1 MKRKL
6 KYGLILAIISGF
18 LPLSALLAGQCPS
31 NIDAVAQD
39 YRDQGYTVF
48 HCQSNASVENPV
60 DPVNDTFNA
69 QICGSGSG
77 VTIEASQIGDPLNLG
92 PQQVNVYNIK
102 STGGSVDNQQTQP
115 WGGFTNI
122 SIQCTGDYYIAYQ
135 FTDEMEEA
143 NGYDYLC
150 CPAGDTCDM
159 PNLPVCGSDG
169 GTTTPTDSN
178 DQNDPNDPND
188 QNTNPDTE
196 EPSNP
201 NMGNTVDSVDYKGTT
216 FQGGRDGKDTTLFGG
231 KTINNVTFTDITI
244 ELANKNDRDFG
255 MVFTGSTITNT
266 IFKDNDELPSLL
278 FQGAILNEVEFQKS
292 TLFWPIFMD
301 SNMNKVEFINSVL
314 LRPDF
319 YGVDL
324 RNTTF
329 KGTIICDA
337 NLTDATFDQG
347 TFEGATVFKAYY
359 SDNGAWTAANIDGN
373 IVDDAQAPKECQNYQ

>member
-135 FTDEMEEA
+135 FTDEMASEDPSA
-143 NGYDYLC
+143 GMC
-150 CPAGDTCDM
+150 CPAGDSCDK
-159 PNLPVCGSDG
+159 PNLPTCE
-169 GTTTPTDSN
+169 SN
-178 DQNDPNDPND
+178 DQGNPTADDSNSDDTTDISNNDSDNSNIISD
-188 QNTNPDTE
+188 QQFFE
-196 EPSNP
+196 
-201 NMGNTVDSVDYKGTT
+201 TT
-216 FQGGRDGKDTTLFGG
+216 FQGGRDGSETRYFANKQ
-231 KTINNVTFTDITI
+231 IVNVVFDNITI
-244 ELANKNDRDFG
+244 DYGNDRDWG
-255 MVFTGSTITNT
+255 MVFNNSTIKSTTFHDSQDLPT
-266 IFKDNDELPSLL
+266 IL
-278 FQGAILNEVEFQKS
+278 FQGSSLDDVTFQNVEMYW
-292 TLFWPIFMD
+292 TIFYQ
-301 SNMNKVEFINSVL
+301 SNMKKVEFINSVL

-319 YGVDL
+319 SEVDL

-329 KGTIICDA
+329 EGTIICDA
-337 NLTDATFDQG
+337 NLTDTTFDQD
-347 TFEGATVFKAYY
+347 TFKGATVFKAYY
-359 SDNGAWTAANIDGN
+359 SDNGLWTAANIDGN